1 MKVGKLYATAAAAL
15 IAFGLAPASLAGKAI
30 PISLVRDID
39 NGNVVACISV
49 PAVLMLPEAA
59 AETLLRLE
67 ISRGGIEIV
76 GEVLLAA
83 AAPNGPN
90 VEDCGATSQG
100 HVFATMIFVRD
111 TVTEY
116 PDILTRGL
124 VAVFLELSA
133 GGRRIGESY
142 ATMLQAPG
150 P

>member
-1 MKVGKLYATAAAAL
+1 MKVGKLYATTAAAL
-15 IAFGLAPASLAGKAI
+15 IAFGLAPAPLAGDAI
-30 PISLVRDID
+30 PMSLVRDIA

-49 PAVLMLPEAA
+49 PAGLMLPEAA
-59 AETLLRLE
+59 GETLLRLE

-90 VEDCGATSQG
+90 VELCGVTVQG
-100 HVFATMIFVRD
+100 HVFATMIFVRN

-116 PDILTRGL
+116 PGILTRGL

-133 GGRRIGESY
+133 KGRRLEST
-142 ATMLQAPG
+142 ATMLQAPD
-150 P
+150 

>member
-1 MKVGKLYATAAAAL
+1 MKVGKLYATAAVAL
-15 IAFGLAPASLAGKAI
+15 IAFGLAPVPLAGEAI
-30 PISLVRDID
+30 PISLVRDVD

-49 PAVLMLPEAA
+49 PAGLMLPQAA
-59 AETLLRLE
+59 EETLLRLE

-90 VEDCGATSQG
+90 VGDCGATSQE

-116 PDILTRGL
+116 PRRT
-124 VAVFLELSA
+124 A
-133 GGRRIGESY
+133 GGYGCGF
-142 ATMLQAPG
+142 P
-150 P
+150 